1 MERDKVID
9 QLDSVIVA
17 MAGKDALLALEKNG
31 NALEK
36 LMLQLCP
43 LPEMNGYF
51 DESCN
56 IDKVRN
62 DPQVASLKAQALGD
76 FDGKTGHVPADI
88 RAVLRSVAELRLA
101 SQSIVDPNA
110 GLVGPTASMVFDY
123 RLDDAALKTVMTKDK
138 QQLQN
143 AVISLMEATQ
153 LERMADN
160 PTAERTRIR
169 SKSEPTA
176 KAMAEQFAKY
186 SDQYKRF
193 LSIDGARI
201 DTLGQIGGNAIEV
214 RFAVDAQKRPE
225 YEEAVSQSVAQA
237 RAQVVG
243 NLFDALRDKA
253 AAMPSSGGSR
263 AAHPE
268 QIASFALLSLAPATN
283 TEMRV
288 NFKTD
293 NSSCSV
299 CGSRERYNA
308 AGFASLDRYAKGP
321 MTSPIATGLFDVDA
335 LISAPQ

>member
-1 MERDKVID
+1 VID

-17 MAGKDALLALEKNG
+17 MAGKDALYALERNG
-31 NALEK
+31 NVLER
-36 LMLQLCP
+36 LITERCP
-43 LPEMNGYF
+43 LPESGGYY

-56 IDKVRN
+56 IDLVRN
-62 DPQVASLKAQALGD
+62 DPQVASLKAQALAD
-76 FDGKTGHVPADI
+76 FDSATGQVPADI
-88 RAVLRSVAELRLA
+88 RAVLRGVAELRLA
-101 SQSIVDPNA
+101 SQSIQDPVA
-110 GLVGPTASMVFDY
+110 SLVGPTASMVFDY

-143 AVISLMEATQ
+143 AVIYLMEATQ
-153 LERMADN
+153 LER
-160 PTAERTRIR
+160 TAANVASERGKIR
-169 SKSEPTA
+169 SRSEETA
-176 KAMAEQFAKY
+176 KKMAEQFAKY

-225 YEEAVSQSVAQA
+225 YEKAVSQSVAQA

-253 AAMPSSGGSR
+253 SAMPSSGGSR

-268 QIASFALLSLAPATN
+268 QIASFALLSLAPAAN

-293 NSSCSV
+293 NSTCSA

-321 MTSPIATGLFDVDA
+321 NASPIAAGLFDVDA
-335 LISAPQ
+335 LISAPR